1 MGNLGEPVK
10 TVEFEPLPELTP
22 EPVTSPA
29 VSPEQ
34 VPA

>member
-10 TVEFEPLPELTP
+10 TVEFEPLPEFTP
-22 EPVTSPA
+22 EPIVSP
-29 VSPEQ
+29 VVPEQ